1 MSNAYLNTIL
11 FGHSSASVNAAYVEA
26 LIPYMYTKEWVPPVQ
41 DAKPQV
47 QPQVP
52 SVQAPN
58 PSVEQKDSPLEPKVP
73 VVEHKVPVV
82 EHREFRTITREPRAL
97 KNTLFWAI
105 YEQECPGEAFLNPYS
120 INVEIET
127 RVRVVDTLKKTPK
140 RLKDTNSKLTQEATQ
155 ALFGAMLTAKEDKLE
170 FCVAYSVFFNK
181 HILIVYPNTYRIF
194 SPDLSTEIE
203 DDDHVIILHATVIS
217 PSQKAVYKG
226 EPNGSKQMADEIMRT
241 HTAPLKPQSHYKTPE
256 LESIA
261 EKWEIPTRT
270 IGNKRRKKEDVYN
283 DIRLAIHTDQN

>member
-11 FGHSSASVNAAYVEA
+11 FGHSSAAVNAAYIEA
-26 LIPYMYTKEWVPPVQ
+26 LIPYMYTSEWVKAQ
-41 DAKPQV
+41 TSV

-52 SVQAPN
+52 SVQPQVQGTKLSVQASNPPVQAQV
-58 PSVEQKDSPLEPKVP
+58 PSVQEVKPQVQASNPQVERVHKSP
-73 VVEHKVPVV
+73 
-82 EHREFRTITREPRAL
+82 L

-127 RVRVVDTLKKTPK
+127 RVKVVDALKKTPK

-181 HILIVYPNTYRIF
+181 HILVVYPNTYRIF

-203 DDDHVIILHATVIS
+203 DDGHVIILHASKNGKT
-217 PSQKAVYKG
+217 AVYKG

-241 HTAPLKPQSHYKTPE
+241 HTAPLKSQSNYKTPE
-256 LESIA
+256 LEAIA

>member
-11 FGHSSASVNAAYVEA
+11 FGHSSASVNAAYMEA
-26 LIPYMYTKEWVPPVQ
+26 LIPYMYTAEWVKAQV
-41 DAKPQV
+41 PQV

-52 SVQAPN
+52 SVQGPN
-58 PSVEQKDSPLEPKVP
+58 PSVQEAKPSVQAPNPP
-73 VVEHKVPVV
+73 VEHKEPAV
-82 EHREFRTITREPRAL
+82 EQREFRTITREPRAL

-194 SPDLSTEIE
+194 SPDISTEIE
-203 DDDHVIILHATVIS
+203 DDDHVIILHASKNGKT
-217 PSQKAVYKG
+217 AAYKS

-256 LESIA
+256 LEAIA
-261 EKWEIPTRT
+261 EKWFIPTRT

-283 DIRLAIHTDQN
+283 DIRLEIHNDQN